1 MNFRLLAALLVTL
14 IVGLISGHVTAGLI
28 SVPVDSKSGAIR
40 RFELHQMEY
49 TFVYGGQD
57 QQMGKALGVFRIDT
71 ATGQTTLYVAGENR
85 VHPGLWQKIDEG
97 R

>member
-1 MNFRLLAALLVTL
+1 
-14 IVGLISGHVTAGLI
+14 
-28 SVPVDSKSGAIR
+28 
-40 RFELHQMEY
+40 MEY